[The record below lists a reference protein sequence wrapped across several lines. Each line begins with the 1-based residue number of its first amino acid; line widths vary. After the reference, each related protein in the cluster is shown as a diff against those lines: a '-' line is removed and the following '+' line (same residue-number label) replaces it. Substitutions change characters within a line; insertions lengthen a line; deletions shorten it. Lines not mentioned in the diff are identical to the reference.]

1 MADSFTDAAFL
12 TASYNRG
19 LVLDELCNRT
29 LNRQELQRSTGVRR
43 VTLGR
48 ILQDL
53 ESRGWIE
60 RSNGTF
66 EATSLGKSVNDAFHD
81 FLDAIDTA
89 RRFQEIAC
97 WLPDGL
103 LELGIDRFHDAEVA
117 IPTPSDPQAP
127 MRLAVRQ
134 VREAETVRILTHAFA
149 PGVIDA
155 LHERGLTGEQTV
167 DAVIVGEVLDIFAAD
182 PELGPKVHELLST
195 DGARFYCPTEPV
207 PHILAIVDDRVGI
220 GVDDEQGRPHAVL
233 DVGDEIVHEWAVDL
247 YERYRLGSKPVSADM
262 FTA

>member
-29 LNRQELQRSTGVRR
+29 VNRQELQRSTGVRR

-48 ILQDL
+48 ILRDL

-66 EATSLGKSVNDAFHD
+66 EATSLGRSVNVAFHE
-81 FLDAIDTA
+81 FLDTIETA
-89 RRFQEIAC
+89 HRFQALAHL
-97 WLPDGL
+97 LPEGL
-103 LELGIDRFHDAEVA
+103 LELGIERFRDAEIA
-117 IPTPSDPQAP
+117 IPTSSDPQAP
-127 MRLAVRQ
+127 IRLAVRQ

-155 LHERGLTGEQTV
+155 LHDGVLAGEQTV
-167 DAVIVGEVLDIFAAD
+167 EAVMTGAVLDIFAAD
-182 PELGPKVHELLST
+182 PELREKVHAILST
-195 DGARFYCPTEPV
+195 DRARFYRPNEPI
-207 PHILAIVDDRVGI
+207 PYILAIMDDSVGV

-233 DVGDEIVHEWAVDL
+233 DIGDEVVHEWAVEL
-247 YERYRLGSKPVSADM
+247 FERYRLSSKAVSATT
-262 FTA
+262 FTV